1 MEQNY
6 IKHYRI
12 IREIME
18 TIVLTALMFVIIN
31 LSVQNYRVDG
41 ISMEPTLHSQER
53 VMVDKVSYLLHPPN
67 RGDIIV
73 FIPPNDPTSYYIKR
87 VIAIPGDV
95 LTVDDTTVKLDGV
108 TLQER
113 YVDQRF
119 QSNQYDPINNQV
131 VPLSHYFVMGD
142 DRKNSSDSRDWGFVP
157 RENIM
162 GRAALIYWPLGKD
175 NSGFLHNFSS
185 VFANIHQ
192 PHPSPSALRNSQRAA
207 TDGFDLNEMF
217 LCISPALLLFPA
229 WYRKRRSRRGS
240 QLLKC

>member
-6 IKHYRI
+6 VKHYRI

-53 VMVDKVSYLLHPPN
+53 VMVDKVSYLLHPPT

-95 LTVDDTTVKLDGV
+95 LTIDDTTVKLDGV

-119 QSNQYDPINNQV
+119 QGNQYDPIDNQV
-131 VPLSHYFVMGD
+131 VPSGHYFVMGD

-162 GRAALIYWPLGKD
+162 GRAALVYWPLGKD

-185 VFANIHQ
+185 VFAKVHQ

-207 TDGFDLNEMF
+207 TGGFDLNEML
-217 LCISPALLLFPA
+217 LCMSPALLLFPA

-240 QLLKC
+240 LLLKC

>member
-6 IKHYRI
+6 VKHYRI

-31 LSVQNYRVDG
+31 LSVQNYRVDS

-119 QSNQYDPINNQV
+119 QGNQYDPIDNKV
-131 VPLSHYFVMGD
+131 VPSGDYFVMGD

-162 GRAALIYWPLGKD
+162 GRAALVYWPLGKD

-185 VFANIHQ
+185 VFANVHQ

-207 TDGFDLNEMF
+207 TGGFDLNEML
-217 LCISPALLLFPA
+217 LCMSPALLLFPA

-240 QLLKC
+240 LLLKC